1 MNVSFRG
8 EQRTRVNEGSGLLT
22 ASELLILENHE
33 AGSGRELAMAH
44 HILED
49 TFSTGDASQAGQRQ
63 LVQESQDFTYSVSSV

>member
-1 MNVSFRG
+1 MYVLTRPLFTMNVSFRG

-22 ASELLILENHE
+22 ASELLVLENHE

-49 TFSTGDASQAGQRQ
+49 TLEENR
-63 LVQESQDFTYSVSSV
+63 